1 VHSCEEEEMKN
12 SWSGRVW
19 PGPSTTD
26 PAHVIKCN
34 QKNNAEMICIEIYNL
49 SLRVAAAVQETAL
62 PRVDEKET
70 ERLKERERR
79 ANHKKGKERKRKR
92 KKKLVMLINTV
103 LHASTT
109 SSLLRR

>member
-1 VHSCEEEEMKN
+1 MKN
-12 SWSGRVW
+12 SWSSRVW

-49 SLRVAAAVQETAL
+49 SLRVAAAAAAVQETAL

-70 ERLKERERR
+70 ERLKEREREGLIIR
-79 ANHKKGKERKRKR
+79 KERKEKR
-92 KKKLVMLINTV
+92 NL
-103 LHASTT
+103 
-109 SSLLRR
+109 